1 MSSTI
6 GYLNTVDNPSVYSM
20 DVQDT
25 TAILNDIMRF
35 SIGKELENIK
45 CVSYWRQ
52 TKMLL
57 DCAEF
62 TVLF

>member
-25 TAILNDIMRF
+25 TAILDDSMRF
-35 SIGKELENIK
+35 IIGKELENVK
-45 CVSYWRQ
+45 CVSY
-52 TKMLL
+52 
-57 DCAEF
+57 
-62 TVLF
+62 

>member
-45 CVSYWRQ
+45 CVSY
-52 TKMLL
+52 
-57 DCAEF
+57 
-62 TVLF
+62 